1 MKITYIGG
9 GSKGWAHNYFS
20 DLLLQ
25 DKLSGELALYDID
38 QKKAERNV
46 RFFDKL
52 KRVNKDSVKSEWTA
66 KMYPTIEEAL
76 RGCDFVVISI
86 LPGTFNH
93 MQQDVHYPEKYGVQQ
108 TVGDTVGAGGY
119 SRALRTIPAM
129 RFFGQKIK
137 EICPDAYVIN
147 YTNPLAMSIYALYS
161 AFPGIKA
168 FGCCHEVFGTQK
180 LLAAIFDLYNL
191 LDDEGKC
198 LFIAGNYKEVSARL
212 GDPLLSLKK
221 IEHKTARTEIRVDVV
236 GINHFTWITRAEVR
250 GQDLFPIYRGYAEMI
265 MQRNMQ
271 SFYKK
276 MPLFR
281 RWMHNAHFVKLSLF
295 LKYGKIAA
303 AGDRHLVEFMP
314 DVWLYNKKKYRENGF
329 VKTYVLMR
337 KLREFLRGVRQWYNL
352 HLASK
357 IKLKESGEEGVLQM
371 TALMGL
377 TELITNVNIP
387 NTGYMSGIPS
397 GYVVESNAK
406 FSKAGIEPIPV
417 QTIGGEIGERIMT
430 HAQNQRDFVKAYFN
444 RDAEGLFAAF
454 SKDYSVAHLSEEK
467 KRHLFEELIARN
479 KPVLEDFL
487 HNF

>member
-25 DKLSGELALYDID
+25 DKLSGELALYDINL
-38 QKKAERNV
+38 KKAERNV

-52 KRVNKDSVKSEWTA
+52 KRVNKGLVKSEWTA
-66 KMYPTIEEAL
+66 KVYPTIEEAL
-76 RGCDFVVISI
+76 KGCDFVVISI
-86 LPGTFNH
+86 LPGTFDH
-93 MQQDVHYPEKYGVQQ
+93 MQYDVHYPEKYGVQQ

-129 RFFGQKIK
+129 RYFAQKIK
-137 EICPDAYVIN
+137 EICPHAYVIN
-147 YTNPLAMSIYALYS
+147 YTNPMSMSIYALYT
-161 AFPGIKA
+161 AFPDIKA

-180 LLAAIFDLYNL
+180 LLAAVFDLYNK
-191 LDDEGKC
+191 LDDEGKS

-212 GDPLLSLKK
+212 GDPLLSLKSEK
-221 IEHKTARTEIRVDVV
+221 KTTRRDIDIDVV
-236 GINHFTWITRAEVR
+236 GANHYTWITRAEAF
-250 GQDLFPIYRGYAEMI
+250 GQDLFPIYRSYAEMI
-265 MQRNMQ
+265 MERNAQ
-271 SFYKK
+271 PFYKK
-276 MPLFR
+276 MPLLK
-281 RWMHNAHFVKLSLF
+281 RWLNNANYVKLTLF

-329 VKTYVLMR
+329 VKTYVWFR
-337 KLREFLRGVRQWYNL
+337 KVREFLKGVMQWYNL
-352 HLASK
+352 HLATR
-357 IKLKESGEEGVLQM
+357 IKLKASGEEGVLQM

-377 TELITNVNIP
+377 MELKTNVNLP
-387 NTGYMSGIPS
+387 NTGYMGGVPE

-417 QTIGGEIGERIMT
+417 QTMGGEIGERIMT
-430 HAQNQRDFVKAYFN
+430 HAQNQRSFVAAYFN
-444 RDAEGLFAAF
+444 RDIEGLFAAF
-454 SKDYSVAHLSEEK
+454 SKDYSVAHLTEDQ
-467 KRHLFEELIARN
+467 RRRLFEELIAKN

-487 HNF
+487 QNF